1 MTNIERQIMT
11 VIKRSNNPN
20 EMLGVAMGLVIALLK
35 EREADSEAPAAP
47 LPIIDGAVQETS
59 CPSL

>member
-11 VIKRSNNPN
+11 VIKNSNNPN
-20 EMLGVAMGLVIALLK
+20 EMLCIAMGLVVALLK
-35 EREADSEAPAAP
+35 EREADLEVPTA
-47 LPIIDGAVQETS
+47 LVPIIDGAVQETS